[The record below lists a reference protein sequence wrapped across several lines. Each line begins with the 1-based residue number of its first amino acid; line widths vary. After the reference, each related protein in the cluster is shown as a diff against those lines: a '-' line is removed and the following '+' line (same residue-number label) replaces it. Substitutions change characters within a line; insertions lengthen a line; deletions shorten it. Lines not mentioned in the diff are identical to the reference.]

1 MAFDLLFKRKS
12 DRDWG
17 RSSQL
22 VTVPTV
28 AVPPSPTIVTEA
40 DVKSLANPGGFTVR
54 PRGRGAVVTKKVT
67 F

>member
-22 VTVPTV
+22 TTVPTV
-28 AVPPSPTIVTEA
+28 AVPPTPTAVTKE

>member
-22 VTVPTV
+22 TTAPTAAV
-28 AVPPSPTIVTEA
+28 APSPTAVTEA
-40 DVKSLANPGGFTVR
+40 DVKSLITPGGFTIR